1 MHATRSRRQGFTLIE
16 LLVVIAII
24 AILIALLLPAVQQAR
39 EAARRTQCKNNMKQL
54 GLALHNYHDSFN
66 VFPPGTVNGRTL
78 TGANGPDNPNGA
90 NGVGPG
96 GPDGGR
102 AIGGPWIAFLL
113 AHLDR
118 TPDYNGFV
126 TIANERPEVV
136 DWFGNGTYRNQGIT
150 VGYEMIDVMTCPS
163 HPLRKERLQNG
174 TGMEDLARG
183 NYAACYGRGRSGQ
196 VYTMNNTIGGLFGTN
211 SKYRMRDVVDGTT
224 NTIAFSELK
233 YRAFKG
239 VGSHAEATTRDTRG
253 TWAYGV
259 MGANIFCT
267 LNGPNSTVPDGPWG
281 CRTAPAEGMPCI
293 QVGSPFS
300 EIHSAARSYHVGGV
314 HGTMADG
321 SVRFFSDNIDLNT
334 WQGLGSRN
342 GNELL
347 GEF

>member
-1 MHATRSRRQGFTLIE
+1 MRATRPRRRGFTLIE

-66 VFPPGTVNGRTL
+66 VFPPGTVNPSPASGTIAA
-78 TGANGPDNPNGA
+78 GDDPNGR
-90 NGVGPG
+90 NGSGTWG
-96 GPDGGR
+96 
-102 AIGGPWIAFLL
+102 IGGPWIAFLL
-113 AHLDR
+113 ANLDR
-118 TPDYNGFV
+118 TADYNGFV
-126 TIANERPEVV
+126 KIANERPEVV

-150 VGYEMIDVMTCPS
+150 VGYEMLDVMTCPS
-163 HPLRKERLQNG
+163 HPLRKQRLQNG

-196 VYTMNNTIGGLFGTN
+196 IYTTNGAIGGLFGNN
-211 SKYRMRDVVDGTT
+211 SKYRMRDLVDGST

-253 TWAYGV
+253 TWSYGV
-259 MGANIFCT
+259 MGGNIFCT
-267 LNGPNSTVPDGPWG
+267 LNGPNTRVPDGPWG
-281 CRTAPAEGMPCI
+281 CRTAPSEGMPCTQI
-293 QVGSPFS
+293 GSPYS
-300 EIHSAARSYHVGGV
+300 EMHAAARSYHVGGV
-314 HGTMADG
+314 HGTMGDG
-321 SVRFFSDNIDLNT
+321 SVRFFSDNIDLAV
-334 WQGLGSRN
+334 WQGLGSRH